1 MVSSMTG
8 FGRGEASG
16 AGVTVA
22 VEIRSVNNRFLDVA
36 TRLPRALSLRENDI
50 KEIVRRKINR
60 GKVTVVVSTERPTN
74 GTIPIRVNVAAAKAY
89 HRLLKD
95 LRKAVKLKET
105 VKMEHLLQFSD
116 ILEQDAAGDVDEQ
129 EWRLV
134 EQALEE
140 AVDELLQ
147 MRKDEGG
154 ELGKDLEQRI
164 NNLEH
169 EIERADALSKAQI
182 PAERERLRER
192 TLQLVSNT
200 ELDEGRLEMEL
211 VLLADKLDITEECV
225 RFRSHNKFFREALRS
240 SDAAGRKLGFLV
252 QEMNREANTIGS
264 KSSSAEI
271 AHLVVGIKEELE
283 KIREQLQNVE

>member
-1 MVSSMTG
+1 MTG

-36 TRLPRALSLRENDI
+36 TRLPRTLSTRENDI
-50 KEIVRRKINR
+50 KEVVRRKISR
-60 GKVTVVVSTERPTN
+60 GKITVVVSTERPTD
-74 GTIPIRVNVAAAKAY
+74 GAIPIRVNVAAAKAY

-134 EQALEE
+134 EQALEQ
-140 AVDELLQ
+140 AVDGLIQ

-154 ELGKDLEQRI
+154 ELGKDLGQRI
-164 NNLEH
+164 STLDS
-169 EIERADALSKAQI
+169 EIDRAESLSKAQI

-192 TLQLVSNT
+192 ALQLMSNT

-271 AHLVVGIKEELE
+271 AHLVVGMKEELE

>member
-1 MVSSMTG
+1 MTG

-16 AGVTVA
+16 AGINVA

-36 TRLPRALSLRENDI
+36 TRLPRTLSTRENDI
-50 KEIVRRKINR
+50 KEIVRRRINR
-60 GKVTVVVSTERPTN
+60 GKITVVVSNERPTD
-74 GTIPIRVNVAAAKAY
+74 GSIPIRVNVAAAKAY

-116 ILEQDAAGDVDEQ
+116 ILEQDATGDVDEQ

-134 EQALEE
+134 EKALEQ
-140 AVDELLQ
+140 AVDGLIQ

-164 NNLEH
+164 RNLES
-169 EIERADALSKAQI
+169 EIDRAESLSKAQI

-192 TLQLVSNT
+192 ALQLMNNT

-225 RFRSHNKFFREALRS
+225 RFRSHNKFFLEALRA

-264 KSSSAEI
+264 KSSSAGI
-271 AHLVVGIKEELE
+271 AHLVVGMKEELE